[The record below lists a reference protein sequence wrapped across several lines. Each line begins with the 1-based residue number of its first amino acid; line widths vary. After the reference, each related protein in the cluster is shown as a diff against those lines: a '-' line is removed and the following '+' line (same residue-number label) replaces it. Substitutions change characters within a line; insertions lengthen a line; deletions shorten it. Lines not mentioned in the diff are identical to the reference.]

1 MNNGFNFNSKASLGG
16 VSVYELLGGV
26 GEKSFVS
33 LDDLIAKS
41 IYEGERFKRWQA
53 SGEPLR
59 RTRFFHK
66 VNGDLLPIENGSAS
80 SNWGFFGIVSRVE
93 MRDDS
98 QLEIW
103 ECRDSGEPEFPVF
116 KMPFSRVGDRREFN
130 AVENLSPDIS
140 LILKAR
146 ARKMSVDFKVAFEIN
161 NMPVRNIEL
170 QTVPAAVS
178 VEPVKEE
185 VAVAVSGVS
194 SLMKRVIT
202 GVREFFADK
211 SDDNTWWQV
220 DVRTERI
227 YQIGHLFRPPILAV

>member
-1 MNNGFNFNSKASLGG
+1 MNNGFNFNSKASPGG

-26 GEKSFVS
+26 GEKSSIS

-41 IYEGERFKRWQA
+41 IYDGERFKRWQA

-66 VNGDLLPIENGSAS
+66 VNGDLLPIEDGSAS

-116 KMPFSRVGDRREFN
+116 KMPFSRVGNRREFN
-130 AVENLSPDIS
+130 AIENLSPDIS

-146 ARKMSVDFKVAFEIN
+146 AREMSVDFKVAFEIN
-161 NMPVRNIEL
+161 NMPARNIEL
-170 QTVPAAVS
+170 HTVPAAAR
-178 VEPVKEE
+178 VEPVMGEK
-185 VAVAVSGVS
+185 AVAAGATSF
-194 SLMKRVIT
+194 MKRVVA
-202 GVREFFADK
+202 GVREFFAEK
-211 SDDNTWWQV
+211 KEDNLWWEV